1 MFTSYW
7 LMERVFYGLKEEIS
21 GYPLFMMGKGRLDV
35 ISNFR
40 KSGNGVLFASD
51 SAGEGID
58 LAGDILSSLIV
69 VKLPFPVPDPVMEYQ
84 SRQYD
89 DFELYKQDIIIP
101 AMLIKLRQWM
111 GRGIRRESDSAVF
124 TILDS
129 RASLCGKY
137 REEILNT
144 LPSMPVTDRLVD
156 VADFIIRKKAD
167 SYLEE

>member
-1 MFTSYW
+1 MEILMEEIKKIINATHGHTLILFTSYW

-101 AMLIKLRQWM
+101 GSSQGHMMSLR
-111 GRGIRRESDSAVF
+111 
-124 TILDS
+124 
-129 RASLCGKY
+129 
-137 REEILNT
+137 
-144 LPSMPVTDRLVD
+144 SMWQITTALHLRYGVSPPIPTRWP
-156 VADFIIRKKAD
+156 
-167 SYLEE
+167 

>member
-1 MFTSYW
+1 MCI
-7 LMERVFYGLKEEIS
+7 RD
-21 GYPLFMMGKGRLDV
+21 R
-35 ISNFR
+35 
-40 KSGNGVLFASD
+40 
-51 SAGEGID
+51 
-58 LAGDILSSLIV
+58 
-69 VKLPFPVPDPVMEYQ
+69 YQ

-137 REEILNT
+137 REEILNA

-167 SYLEE
+167 VYKRQIYMCIFCFEYMHRYI

>member
-1 MFTSYW
+1 
-7 LMERVFYGLKEEIS
+7 
-21 GYPLFMMGKGRLDV
+21 
-35 ISNFR
+35 
-40 KSGNGVLFASD
+40 
-51 SAGEGID
+51 
-58 LAGDILSSLIV
+58 
-69 VKLPFPVPDPVMEYQ
+69 MEYQ

-167 SYLEE
+167 SYFEE